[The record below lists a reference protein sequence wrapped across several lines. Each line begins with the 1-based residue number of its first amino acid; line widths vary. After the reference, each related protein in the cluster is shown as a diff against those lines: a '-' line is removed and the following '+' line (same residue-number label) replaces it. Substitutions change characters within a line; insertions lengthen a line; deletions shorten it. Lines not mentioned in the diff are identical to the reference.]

1 MHGRHREIPQLFNDL
16 RTSLFVTYFTGSF
29 YSSRKILLSVK
40 ITLSLSLRVISTK
53 RHSPSFNDRHAPP
66 YLSGQNLPFSI

>member
-1 MHGRHREIPQLFNDL
+1 MDGRHREIPQLFNDL

-40 ITLSLSLRVISTK
+40 ITLSLSPCYIYQVT
-53 RHSPSFNDRHAPP
+53 
-66 YLSGQNLPFSI
+66 FSKF